1 MVVVVVEVVAVLVA
15 VVVLVAAV
23 VRVNLAESE
32 NSGSINLLSSLCFKK
47 RGQ

>member
-1 MVVVVVEVVAVLVA
+1 MVVVVVEVVVA
-15 VVVLVAAV
+15 ILVVVVVAAAV

-32 NSGSINLLSSLCFKK
+32 NSGSIILLSSPRFKK

>member
-1 MVVVVVEVVAVLVA
+1 MVVVVVEVVVA
-15 VVVLVAAV
+15 ILVVVAAAV

-32 NSGSINLLSSLCFKK
+32 NSGSIILLSSPRLKK

>member
-1 MVVVVVEVVAVLVA
+1 MVVVVVEVVVA
-15 VVVLVAAV
+15 ILVVVAAAV

-32 NSGSINLLSSLCFKK
+32 NSGSIILLSSPRFKK